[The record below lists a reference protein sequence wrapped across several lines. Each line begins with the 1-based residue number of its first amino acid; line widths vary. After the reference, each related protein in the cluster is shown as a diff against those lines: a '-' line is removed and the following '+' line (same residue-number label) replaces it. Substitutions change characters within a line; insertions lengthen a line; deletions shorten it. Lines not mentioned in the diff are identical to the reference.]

1 MNDDCPAD
9 DRDIK
14 ADNLSEWS
22 IFHFAVA
29 STGFFLAIGGV
40 VLSSVSTAMWG
51 VAIMVWGMAYF
62 VAHNN
67 DEY

>member
-9 DRDIK
+9 DRDIR
-14 ADNLSEWS
+14 ADDLSEWS
-22 IFHFAVA
+22 IFHFALA
-29 STGFFLAIGGV
+29 SAGFFLAIGGV

-51 VAIMVWGMAYF
+51 VAILVWGMAYF